1 MGDTRQETDN
11 FYREKRYRYYVV
23 SVAIIGYQLLAY
35 FEYLD
40 QGTAFVLNGFNVL
53 FFITNRFTTPSI
65 DIFKHCFNVVVSLLG
80 CAIFVFSPPKLMVC
94 RLVTLINGVAIGFEQ
109 RTLFFKSVY
118 SIASIV
124 PWLFLSKYKDRFNLE
139 EDIKS
144 RFEQET
150 ALFSFFFILIM
161 LAASRY
167 SEIKISA
174 MKAAEE
180 ALEKV
185 KVTNAL
191 YEQANLELKR
201 LLEDKDNFI
210 LLFSHETRNPLNIL
224 MGNLSILLTEVQE
237 PRIRARLI
245 RSKFCAELLLHNLN
259 NILDTGK
266 LSNKGTLE
274 VTPTIV
280 STSQY
285 LHSMWDI
292 IKMMVMKKQLKP
304 VLLIPRVLPAF
315 VKIDAQ
321 KLSQIIINLVS
332 NSVKFTDSGSIS
344 LKVTYLRNRGL
355 SEEDFLPSSVF
366 GNKLTN
372 GSDSE
377 RLINHD
383 FQAFGGGVGERNIE
397 DNSPEN
403 LLSQECYTGE
413 LLREFKANSQK
424 LVGSM
429 VGADGNGYLKIEII
443 DTGCGIPEED
453 LKKLFQKFS
462 QVNSDASKRQI
473 GSGLGLWI
481 SKKLSELLGGSIR
494 AYSKPKIGATFVVIV
509 KADFT
514 STSSEI
520 TTRPKVSSSPEKKNS
535 AQKIL
540 LVDDDPYNL
549 ETHFQLLKSLGFTQ
563 IDTVPDGTSLVKTF
577 KSKPENYYSLIITDI
592 NMPNLDGIEAV
603 RMIRQF
609 EESSKRTCR
618 AHIGFITGNS
628 SKKEK
633 QMCEGADIGGS
644 FYIPK
649 PVTLSALK
657 GALQELGVNANEGQI
672 RYLQPV
678 KRKFSNLDSL
688 NTEIST
694 TKKKSK
700 SPVVLCVDDDILN
713 LEIFEDLVSDLGAK
727 PIRATSGKE
736 AIDVLRSKLSN
747 GEVIDLVL
755 IDCLMPGMDGWTA
768 CAEMKKFAPQVPV
781 IGVTGDHT
789 ERHEESF
796 KTSKMNEVVRKPV
809 QREELDIILNKYI

>member
-1 MGDTRQETDN
+1 M
-11 FYREKRYRYYVV
+11 
-23 SVAIIGYQLLAY
+23 IGFQLLAY

-40 QGTAFVLNGFNVL
+40 HGIATVSNVSNL
-53 FFITNRFTTPSI
+53 IYLIANYFTTPNF
-65 DIFKHCFNVVVSLLG
+65 DIFNHCINIMMSIEG
-80 CAIFVFSPPKLMVC
+80 CAVLLLSPSQILFGRMI
-94 RLVTLINGVAIGFEQ
+94 TLCNAVSIGFEQ
-109 RTLFFKSVY
+109 RTLFFKAFY
-118 SIASIV
+118 SITSII
-124 PWLFLSKYKDRFNLE
+124 PWLMVAKYKEYFHFDKYNE
-139 EDIKS
+139 S
-144 RFEQET
+144 RIEQDT
-150 ALFSFFFILIM
+150 ILFIFFFIVL
-161 LAASRY
+161 LFASARN
-167 SEIKISA
+167 SDIKINA

-304 VLLIPRVLPAF
+304 VLLIPRILPAF

-332 NSVKFTDSGSIS
+332 NSVKFTETGSIS
-344 LKVTYLRNRGL
+344 LKVTYLRKRGL

-366 GNKLTN
+366 GNKLAN
-372 GSDSE
+372 ANDSE
-377 RLINHD
+377 RFINTCLQTPED
-383 FQAFGGGVGERNIE
+383 RLTERRCVE
-397 DNSPEN
+397 DNLPEN
-403 LLSQECYTGE
+403 LLTQECYTEE
-413 LLREFKANSQK
+413 LLREFKANSQRLIGS
-424 LVGSM
+424 LVGS
-429 VGADGNGYLKIEII
+429 DGNGYLKIEII
-443 DTGCGIPEED
+443 DTGCGITEVD

-509 KADFT
+509 KADYT
-514 STSSEI
+514 SRASDTMSKPPASS
-520 TTRPKVSSSPEKKNS
+520 PKEKQQSSS
-535 AQKIL
+535 QKIL

-618 AHIGFITGNS
+618 AYIGFITGNS

-633 QMCEGADIGGS
+633 QLCESTDVGGS
-644 FYIPK
+644 FYISK

-678 KRKFSNLDSL
+678 RRKISNLDIL

-694 TKKKSK
+694 SKKKAK
-700 SPVVLCVDDDILN
+700 RPVVLCVDDDILN
-713 LEIFEDLVSDLGAK
+713 LEIFEDLISDLGAK
-727 PIRATSGKE
+727 PVRATSGKE
-736 AIDVLRSKLSN
+736 AIDVLRSMIAS

-768 CAEMKKFAPQVPV
+768 CAEMKKIAAEIPV
-781 IGVTGDHT
+781 IGVIGDNVT
-789 ERHEESF
+789 RHEVKYKVSG
-796 KTSKMNEVVRKPV
+796 MNEVMRKPV
-809 QREELDIILNKYI
+809 QREDLDIILNKYID